1 MVEKEEEDLDCKSI
15 LIVGGIMLAG
25 FFVLSFYNTS
35 RLHDLIQELLNRP
48 ERERI
53 VYSHDGETGSKDET
67 GAPDNRIVKTQ
78 NGRRICNA

>member
-1 MVEKEEEDLDCKSI
+1 MPEEEEHELDCKSI

-35 RLHDLIQELLNRP
+35 RLHDLVQELLNRP
-48 ERERI
+48 ERV
-53 VYSHDGETGSKDET
+53 VYTHDGQHETEG
-67 GAPDNRIVKTQ
+67 PQIVKTQ